1 MMHGRGKSDSAIV
14 VMKPANKA
22 EPPTAESSAVM
33 IAAAEPVE
41 RRAGTKGNADWQ
53 STYWTQRQGS
63 VSQALERIRQV
74 FAVRTRGR
82 SRMRE
87 SCTYGSVRGA
97 LSNERPYR
105 NIAVMQRRSFLT
117 LLGTSAAA
125 WPLAARA
132 QQDWRVRRVGLLLSA
147 TADDAESQVWVGA
160 FLQGLALLGWTL
172 GRNVRIETRWAGG
185 NVADI
190 RNHAAELVALA
201 PDLIV
206 AHGTSSAAPLL
217 QVTRTVPVVFV
228 SAADPVGAGLV
239 KLGAPPAVMPLVS
252 WRTNTV

>member
-105 NIAVMQRRSFLT
+105 NGLAVHRRSFLS
-117 LLGTSAAA
+117 LLGTTAAA
-125 WPLAARA
+125 WPLSAKA
-132 QQDWRVRRVGLLLSA
+132 QQRERVRRIGILAGA
-147 TADDAESQVWVGA
+147 TDGGA
-160 FLQGLALLGWTL
+160 NFTALREGLAKLGWVENSNLQVDLRFAL
-172 GRNVRIETRWAGG
+172 GDPGLMRAF
-185 NVADI
+185 
-190 RNHAAELVALA
+190 AAELVSLA
-201 PDLIV
+201 PDVIV
-206 AHGTSSAAPLL
+206 TTSFPATRAA
-217 QVTRTVPVVFV
+217 QEYT
-228 SAADPVGAGLV
+228 
-239 KLGAPPAVMPLVS
+239 
-252 WRTNTV
+252 